1 MITDK
6 NGQADVVVFPGR
18 LPPNKIAFVNALI
31 DDVDGIAVVRTE
43 NPAEGRMEFWVS
55 PDLADKFIAL
65 FEAIKA
71 QTGIDMSLGEPQEK
85 STEMMN
91 YLKRMEEK

>member
-1 MITDK
+1 MTEK
-6 NGQADVVVFPGR
+6 QGQPDVVVFPGR
-18 LPPNKIAFVNALI
+18 LPPHEIAFVNALI

-43 NPAEGRMEFWVS
+43 NPTEGRMEFWVS
-55 PDLADKFIAL
+55 PDLTEKFISL

-71 QTGIDMSLGEPQEK
+71 QTGLDMSLGEPIEK

-91 YLKRMEEK
+91 YLKRMEGI